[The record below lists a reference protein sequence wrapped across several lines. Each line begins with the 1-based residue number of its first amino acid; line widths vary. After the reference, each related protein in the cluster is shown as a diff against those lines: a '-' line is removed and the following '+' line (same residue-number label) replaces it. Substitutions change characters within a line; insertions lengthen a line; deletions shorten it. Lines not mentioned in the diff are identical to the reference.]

1 MPGLVNARHPP
12 VMDNRTF
19 FRLFSK
25 TAAVS
30 NGRCSVKLLLLLPHA
45 VPAFCLQIFERLHC
59 MKLRKFRIPHEIIFI
74 IEKIQKSGKK
84 AYIVGG
90 AVRDYLLGRSV
101 ANDFDIATDADPQ
114 DIMRMFNRVVP
125 TGIKHGTV
133 TVLIGSHS
141 VEVTTF
147 RLEKGY
153 SDSRRP
159 DAVEFTHDLIEDL
172 SRRDFTMNAIAYD
185 ISNASLIDPFNGQVD
200 IAMKTIRTVGNP
212 LERFSED
219 GLRPLRAVRFA
230 SQLGFSIQEETYTA
244 IPACIEAFK
253 KVSWERIRDELS
265 KILLSPVPSVGLR
278 LLESTGLMAHII
290 PELLPGRNC
299 QQKGM
304 HVFDVLDHGFLTV
317 DACMPDLE
325 LRLAALFHDAGKP
338 FVKSADEQGIP
349 TFYNH
354 DKKSVELAAQALRR
368 LKYPNDCIDTVC
380 HLIAL
385 HMFHYED
392 NWTDAAVRRF
402 IAKAGEPYL
411 ERLFLLRLADGSAT
425 TGIPADPRSLV
436 PFRKRID
443 AILTEQ
449 SALQL
454 KDLKISGNDLMAAGI
469 PKGPVI
475 GKILHELLET
485 VLDDPSQNERETLL
499 KIAGKLKSKYL

>member
-1 MPGLVNARHPP
+1 MR
-12 VMDNRTF
+12 
-19 FRLFSK
+19 
-25 TAAVS
+25 
-30 NGRCSVKLLLLLPHA
+30 
-45 VPAFCLQIFERLHC
+45 
-59 MKLRKFRIPHEIIFI
+59 LRKFRIPHEILFL
-74 IEKIQKSGKK
+74 IEKIEKSGKK

-90 AVRDYLLGRSV
+90 AIRDFLLGRSI
-101 ANDFDIATDADPQ
+101 ANDFDIATDASPQ
-114 DIMRMFNRVVP
+114 EIIRLFNRVVP

-133 TVLIGSHS
+133 TVLIGEHS

-147 RLEKGY
+147 RVDKGY

-159 DAVEFTHDLIEDL
+159 DAVEFTPNLIEDL
-172 SRRDFTMNAIAYD
+172 SRRDFTMNSIAY
-185 ISNASLIDPFNGQVD
+185 NASEANLIDPFNGQTD
-200 IAMKTIRTVGNP
+200 IARKIIRTVGNP

-230 SQLGFSIQEETYTA
+230 SQLGFSIHEETLAA
-244 IPACIEAFK
+244 IPVCMEAFK
-253 KVSWERIRDELS
+253 KVSWERIRDELI

-278 LLESTGLMAHII
+278 LLESTRLMEHIL

-299 QQKGM
+299 LQKGM
-304 HVFDVLDHGFLTV
+304 HVYDVLDHSFLTV
-317 DACMPDLE
+317 DSCKPDLE

-338 FVKSADEQGIP
+338 FVKSTDEDGIP

-354 DKKSVELAAQALRR
+354 EKKSVELAVQALRR
-368 LKYPNDCIDTVC
+368 LKFPNECVDTVC

-402 IAKAGEPYL
+402 IAKAGELYL

-425 TGIPADPRSLV
+425 AGIPADPRSLV

-443 AILTEQ
+443 AILAEQ

-454 KDLKISGNDLMAAGI
+454 KDLKISGNDLIDIGI

-475 GKILHELLET
+475 GRILNELLET
-485 VLDDPSQNERETLL
+485 VLDDPAQNNRETLL
-499 KIAGKLKSKYL
+499 KIAMGLKSRYL

>member
-1 MPGLVNARHPP
+1 MK
-12 VMDNRTF
+12 
-19 FRLFSK
+19 FR
-25 TAAVS
+25 
-30 NGRCSVKLLLLLPHA
+30 R
-45 VPAFCLQIFERLHC
+45 
-59 MKLRKFRIPHEIIFI
+59 FRIPHEILFLINK
-74 IEKIQKSGKK
+74 IEQNGKK

-90 AVRDYLLGRSV
+90 AIRDFLLGRSI
-101 ANDFDIATDADPQ
+101 ANDFDIATDASPQ
-114 DIMRMFNRVVP
+114 EIIRLFNRVIP

-133 TVLIGSHS
+133 TVLIGDHS

-147 RLEKGY
+147 RAEKGY
-153 SDSRRP
+153 SDSRHP
-159 DAVEFTHDLIEDL
+159 DTVEFIPNLIEDL

-185 ISNASLIDPFNGQVD
+185 ALKADLIDPFNGQID
-200 IAMKTIRTVGNP
+200 IARRIIRTVGNP

-230 SQLGFSIQEETYTA
+230 SQLGFSIHEETLAA
-244 IPACIEAFK
+244 IPVCIEAFK
-253 KVSWERIRDELS
+253 KVSWERIRDEFI

-278 LLESTGLMAHII
+278 LLESTSLMEHAL

-299 QQKGM
+299 LQKGM
-304 HVFDVLDHGFLTV
+304 HIYDVLDHSLLAV
-317 DACMPDLE
+317 DACKPDLE

-338 FVKSADEQGIP
+338 FVKSTTEDGIP

-368 LKYPNDCIDTVC
+368 LKFSNDVIDTVC

-392 NWTDAAVRRF
+392 NWSDAAVRRF
-402 IAKAGEPYL
+402 IAKAGVPYI

-436 PFRKRID
+436 PFKKRID
-443 AILTEQ
+443 SVIAEQ

-454 KDLKISGNDLMAAGI
+454 KDLKISGNDLMDMGI

-475 GKILHELLET
+475 GRILNELLDT
-485 VLDDPSQNERETLL
+485 VLDDPAQNNRETLL
-499 KIAGKLKSKYL
+499 KIARGLKSKYL